1 MWRGRR
7 DGRRW
12 RNIRCVG
19 KCALL
24 TYFPLSSLYLS
35 LPSRVSRISIQTTVL
50 HLLSFLPRAVPRIP
64 ESQSCE
70 KREGRKK
77 KVERE
82 KKRER
87 AFQRVFRMKS
97 RPNEVRKLPN
107 GEASS
112 LLLVGSKWRGK
123 KCRLAVAFVATG
135 EWRTRGELRAVNRVA
150 PSLLLTS
157 ELDGSGWFLELGIVF
172 RLTSSFLNFNSRRV
186 SLIIIIIRRGK
197 TVGNIILLEAIIWEK
212 IPQKSMRIGLK

>member
-1 MWRGRR
+1 MNASSLIHHAWNRE
-7 DGRRW
+7 
-12 RNIRCVG
+12 RCG
-19 KCALL
+19 EAAEMDAAEGISDALENALFPRLALL
-24 TYFPLSSLYLS
+24 TYFLLSSSLYLS

-64 ESQSCE
+64 ESQLR
-70 KREGRKK
+70 KKGRKK
-77 KVERE
+77 EKSGERG
-82 KKRER
+82 RGR

-135 EWRTRGELRAVNRVA
+135 E
-150 PSLLLTS
+150 
-157 ELDGSGWFLELGIVF
+157 
-172 RLTSSFLNFNSRRV
+172 
-186 SLIIIIIRRGK
+186 
-197 TVGNIILLEAIIWEK
+197 
-212 IPQKSMRIGLK
+212 

>member
-1 MWRGRR
+1 MDAAEGIS
-7 DGRRW
+7 D
-12 RNIRCVG
+12 
-19 KCALL
+19 ALENAL
-24 TYFPLSSLYLS
+24 FLPISLS
-35 LPSRVSRISIQTTVL
+35 LLSTSLSPPVSRESQFRPPSCTSFR
-50 HLLSFLPRAVPRIP
+50 SFLGPFQGSPKA
-64 ESQSCE
+64 SCE

-82 KKRER
+82 KKRGR

-135 EWRTRGELRAVNRVA
+135 E
-150 PSLLLTS
+150 
-157 ELDGSGWFLELGIVF
+157 
-172 RLTSSFLNFNSRRV
+172 
-186 SLIIIIIRRGK
+186 
-197 TVGNIILLEAIIWEK
+197 
-212 IPQKSMRIGLK
+212 

>member
-19 KCALL
+19 KCALPSPRSSYL
-24 TYFPLSSLYLS
+24 FPSLFSLS
-35 LPSRVSRISIQTTVL
+35 PPVSRESQFKPPSCTSFR
-50 HLLSFLPRAVPRIP
+50 SFLGPFQGSP
-64 ESQSCE
+64 EAKVAKKGKSGE
-70 KREGRKK
+70 RGRG
-77 KVERE
+77 RG
-82 KKRER
+82 R

-135 EWRTRGELRAVNRVA
+135 EWRIRGELRAVNRVA

-157 ELDGSGWFLELGIVF
+157 ELDGSGWLWRLFSDWPLPFWILTPDVFL
-172 RLTSSFLNFNSRRV
+172 
-186 SLIIIIIRRGK
+186 
-197 TVGNIILLEAIIWEK
+197 
-212 IPQKSMRIGLK
+212 